1 MHAEET
7 LFPAI
12 RPDDRASTLERV
24 RTTTINTPIIYMSSP
39 EEKPLGTTE
48 ESLESDGVVG
58 SAIDTVSDTT
68 EKNSTSTWFALR
80 NPVFCRLWFA
90 TLLSGTFVSSQDVT
104 ATWLLDYLGASPYLL
119 SLMATAASAPFFLFT
134 LPAGAIAD
142 IVNRRTVIVSAVLW
156 QAAWSVILAFGAW
169 TDVLNPGAVLACV
182 FALGIGLAFG
192 APVWGAVVPDIVRK
206 NELPSAITLG
216 GVQLNLSGI
225 VGPALGGLLLPLL
238 GAPLLISL
246 NAVAFLLVALVIMQ
260 WKPSQTAVTRLR
272 ESFTESF
279 ISSLRYARNSQR
291 MKMILFRNVLF
302 SVVISVIPAL
312 LPVIALRNCA
322 CSASQLGLIFACV
335 GVGSLAGAVFV
346 LPYLRQRVSTNA
358 ITSISMATMVLVLCS
373 MAVIRDVP
381 TLMVSTTFA
390 GVAWALAG
398 SELWVAGQRVM
409 PGWVRGRMNAFLIML
424 GQGGM
429 ALGAIFWATG
439 VANIGI
445 DLTFAAAAAV
455 ALVALALGHR
465 FSINFATEAKVEEA
479 PLEHARDLAV
489 LPDHDDGP
497 ITITTDYLIANE
509 DREQFGILMQEV
521 QAAFRRNGAFQCR
534 LDENLDQLGL
544 FRLEYHVSTWAEHL
558 RLHMRMTVDETKVYK
573 EARNLHAGDSE
584 PIVRHF
590 RSTQRF
596 IQLPG
601 FGFSGR
607 TFMNTSRM
615 PRPRLVAAASG
626 A

>member
-1 MHAEET
+1 
-7 LFPAI
+7 
-12 RPDDRASTLERV
+12 
-24 RTTTINTPIIYMSSP
+24 MSSP
-39 EEKPLGTTE
+39 EEKPPDTAAELVG
-48 ESLESDGVVG
+48 SDGVG
-58 SAIDTVSDTT
+58 DTVSGTA
-68 EKNSTSTWFALR
+68 EKKSASTWFALR

-104 ATWLLDYLGASPYLL
+104 ATWLMDYLGASPYLL

-156 QAAWSVILAFGAW
+156 QAAWSVILAIGTW
-169 TDVLNPGAVLACV
+169 TDAINPIAVLACV

-192 APVWGAVVPDIVRK
+192 APVWGAVVPDIVGK
-206 NELPSAITLG
+206 DELPSAITLG

-225 VGPALGGLLLPLL
+225 VGPALGGLSLPLL
-238 GAPLLISL
+238 GAPLLISV
-246 NAVAFLLVALVIMQ
+246 NAMAFLGVALVIMQ
-260 WKPSQTAVTRLR
+260 WKPRQAASTRLR
-272 ESFTESF
+272 ENFTESF
-279 ISSLRYARNSQR
+279 VSSLRYARNSQR

-335 GVGSLAGAVFV
+335 GVGSLTGAVFV

-358 ITSISMATMVLVLCS
+358 ITSISMAIMIVVLFS
-373 MAVIRDVP
+373 MSVIRQVP
-381 TLMVSTTFA
+381 TLMVSTAFA

-429 ALGAIFWATG
+429 ALGAILWATG
-439 VANIGI
+439 VANVGV
-445 DLTFAAAAAV
+445 DLTFAAATVVAV
-455 ALVALALGHR
+455 VVLALGHR
-465 FSINFATEAKVEEA
+465 FSINFATEARVDEA
-479 PLEHARDLAV
+479 PLDHAHDLAV
-489 LPDHDDGP
+489 VPDHDDGP
-497 ITITTDYLIANE
+497 ITITIDYLIATE

-521 QAAFRRNGAFQCR
+521 QAACRRNGAFQCQ
-534 LDENLDQLGL
+534 LEENLDQPSL

-558 RLHMRMTVDETKVYK
+558 RMNMRMTVEETKVYQK
-573 EARNLHAGDSE
+573 AWDLHAGDSE
-584 PIVRHF
+584 PIMRHF

-596 IQLPG
+596 LSLPG

-607 TFMNTSRM
+607 TFVNTSRM
-615 PRPRLVAAASG
+615 PKPRLVAATSEA
-626 A
+626 